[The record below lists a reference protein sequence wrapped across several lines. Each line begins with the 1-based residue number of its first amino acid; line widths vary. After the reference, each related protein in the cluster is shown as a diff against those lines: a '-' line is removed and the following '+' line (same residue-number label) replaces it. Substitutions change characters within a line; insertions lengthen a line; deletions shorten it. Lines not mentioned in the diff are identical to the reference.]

1 MAQHSDRSSASRRGL
16 PILPFPIDDPLAAL
30 PVTAQK
36 ILGAAQRLL
45 SKGGYEEVTLEKV
58 AAEAGVNK
66 ASIRYNF
73 GDKAGLLAALVDL
86 LMHAEFARMTRD
98 APSLRHEERLDA
110 SIEAKRRMILSSEAF
125 RGFFDILPHA
135 LRNRELRER
144 IAALYPWWCE
154 QNLTWLGL
162 QGGGPQDR
170 DAVVQGLGELLSAV
184 VDGLSV
190 QAALEPEFDPARPL
204 ETLKFLM
211 ANSMAQLAQRATGQ
225 GDSRGASATAPSS
238 PAKAKAQGLGTLNGP
253 LLGQRFRQNQRG
265 V

>member
-66 ASIRYNF
+66 ASIRYHF
-73 GDKAGLLAALVDL
+73 GDKAGLLAALIDL
-86 LMHAEFARMTRD
+86 LMHAEFARMARGAPARRD
-98 APSLRHEERLDA
+98 EERLVA
-110 SIEAKRRMILSSEAF
+110 TLEAKRRMILSSEAF

-162 QGGGPQDR
+162 QGSGPQDR
-170 DAVVQGLGELLSAV
+170 DAIVQGLGELLSAV

-211 ANSMAQLAQRATGQ
+211 ANSMAELAQRATVRGYSQ
-225 GDSRGASATAPSS
+225 GDIGDSAKQP
-238 PAKAKAQGLGTLNGP
+238 G
-253 LLGQRFRQNQRG
+253 
-265 V
+265 